1 MLFWITIS
9 ISIYD
14 QHHYSTQAIYNKS
27 LVLSLKERH
36 AHGGPGEIANL
47 VGIDAQRMQE
57 LMTYLHA
64 VWYSFFQIGLA
75 MYFLWGQVGPSCLA
89 GVVVIAMMI
98 PITKVVAAWL
108 GRIQKILMKAR
119 DDRVSLNNEIL
130 GAMKIIK
137 IQAWEEDFRA
147 KLVQLRDQE
156 LKRLRHYF
164 VTSAISITSYSSAPL
179 IVAVS
184 TFAAYTMA
192 GNTLDVATALTALA
206 LFDII
211 RFPMFMFPQIVNSLV
226 EAGISCERVRE
237 FLLGEEVVCVGEG
250 QLTEKGEV
258 WMKNATFVYGKE
270 CVVDTIMTITATI
283 ALEAYVS
290 HCTSRFE
297 EAPIACWW
305 RRRGGNRK
313 Q

>member
-1 MLFWITIS
+1 
-9 ISIYD
+9 
-14 QHHYSTQAIYNKS
+14 
-27 LVLSLKERH
+27 
-36 AHGGPGEIANL
+36 
-47 VGIDAQRMQE
+47 
-57 LMTYLHA
+57 
-64 VWYSFFQIGLA
+64 

-89 GVVVIAMMI
+89 GVVVISMMI
-98 PITKVVAAWL
+98 PITKVVASWL

-119 DDRVSLNNEIL
+119 DDRVSLNNEVL

-156 LKRLRHYF
+156 LSRLRHYF

-179 IVAVS
+179 LVAVS

-211 RFPMFMFPQIVNSLV
+211 RFPMFMFPQIINSLV

-237 FLLGEEVVCVGEG
+237 FLLGEEVVGVGEG
-250 QLTEKGEV
+250 KLGEEGEV
-258 WMKNATFVYGKE
+258 LMKNGTFVYGE
-270 CVVDTIMTITATI
+270 DCVVTILLYVKTIISIDSIDSPIPLSLQIRRSPICQLVVEMWVLQETKAEY
-283 ALEAYVS
+283 EA
-290 HCTSRFE
+290 
-297 EAPIACWW
+297 
-305 RRRGGNRK
+305 
-313 Q
+313 